1 MQLPLSEFVTVWT
14 ILAVNILSPGPNVL
28 NTMATAM
35 GSGRAAGLGAAAGV
49 GLGIGMWCLSMSL
62 GVAALFALWPAARI
76 LLTGLGIGLL
86 LWFATR
92 YLRGAW
98 AGFRRRGS
106 GGMAAN
112 EGLDWTRGFRR
123 SLLVNLLNPKA
134 LTTWIAILAIFPV
147 ARAGAA
153 DVALLCAGACTLSF
167 SIHTVYALAFSTP
180 VAARVYLRHA
190 WAISGATGLFFLGFA
205 VKIAA
210 GALPVSG

>member
-1 MQLPLSEFVTVWT
+1 MTVWT

-35 GSGRAAGLGAAAGV
+35 GSGRSAGLGAAAGV

-86 LWFATR
+86 LWFALR

-112 EGLDWTRGFRR
+112 EGLDWPRGFRR

-167 SIHTVYALAFSTP
+167 TIHTVYALAFSTP